1 MNATLCPNCNDE
13 IIKNFCSNCG
23 QKKFKRIDKKYI
35 WEEIQYTTI
44 HTNKGLLY
52 TLKNLVVNPG
62 KTARQFIDGCRVN
75 HYKPILLVF
84 LLSGISTFIS
94 VKFLNFNEVLKKQ
107 YESQQMNAELANE
120 IVHFVTSYNSLIM
133 LAMVPVFACF
143 TKIGFFRWGHNYYEH
158 IVINAYFLSFYIVLI
173 MIFVYPI
180 MYFVKDNP
188 VLYGQMSQYFML
200 LVPILLFWFFSG
212 FYPERSKKSVFWSVL
227 LTLIV
232 TILGFGVIMVISVI
246 VGIVVAIASGPE
258 ALEMFKPKTVK

>member
-35 WEEIQYTTI
+35 WDEIQYTTI

-94 VKFLNFNEVLKKQ
+94 IKFLNFSEILKKQ
-107 YESQQMNAELANE
+107 YESQQMSAEFANE
-120 IVHFVTSYNSLIM
+120 IVHFIASYNSLIM
-133 LAMVPVFACF
+133 LALVPIFASF
-143 TKIGFFRWGHNYYEH
+143 TKIGFFKWGHNYYEH

-200 LVPILLFWFFSG
+200 LVPILLFWFFCG

-232 TILGFGVIMVISVI
+232 TVIGFGIVMTLAVI
-246 VGIVVAIASGPE
+246 VGVVMAMAAGPE